1 MSYSDTDTKMERA
14 GDNFARNP
22 SFYSIFM
29 LMPFEFGFHM
39 LDNLW
44 RDDLHICWSRRS
56 GKVVAERLVGGG
68 GKWGLRGRRQ
78 VGTPLQVAAI
88 WHHHRGSQVAREA
101 VGAMHINR
109 Y

>member
-1 MSYSDTDTKMERA
+1 MSYSDTDTKMEWA

-29 LMPFEFGFHM
+29 LKAFRIWFPYAGQPMA
-39 LDNLW
+39 
-44 RDDLHICWSRRS
+44 RRFAHLLVKTIRES
-56 GKVVAERLVGGG
+56 GGRALG
-68 GKWGLRGRRQ
+68 RGRRQ
-78 VGTPLQVAAI
+78 VGTPLQAAAI